1 MSRQSSRQLDQVT
14 ALDGVRIVAPMSFE
28 RLIPTPAAEPAPSPG
43 PAGTAGTEITPAM
56 RLQILSTEHWSLLAS
71 RNLAWNESFT
81 RAGIFLTSLS
91 GAIVAL
97 ALVAQASDFGEGF
110 RLFGLVILPVVLF
123 IGIGTSLRLDS
134 SSYHDVKCIIGMN
147 RIRAAYLELAP
158 DLAPYFVMGTND
170 DFDGIEAT
178 MGVVPGRSMALSVI
192 AATPWLV
199 SVLNAML
206 AGAIGALL
214 TMQLGADA
222 WAAIVVGAIVFVA
235 ALAFVA
241 LYERAGIQKLMSAHQ
256 PMFPAPRPD
265 SDRAA
270 E

>member
-1 MSRQSSRQLDQVT
+1 
-14 ALDGVRIVAPMSFE
+14 MSFE
-28 RLIPTPAAEPAPSPG
+28 RLSPTPAAEPAPVPG
-43 PAGTAGTEITPAM
+43 PGGETATSTEITPAM

-71 RNLAWNESFT
+71 RNLAWNETFT
-81 RAGIFLTSLS
+81 RTGIFLTALS

-134 SSYHDVKCIIGMN
+134 SSYHDVICIIGMN

-158 DLAPYFVMGTND
+158 DLSRYFVMGTND
-170 DFDGIEAT
+170 DFEGIEAT
-178 MGVVPGRSMALSVI
+178 MGVVPGRSFPLSVI

-199 SVLNAML
+199 SMLNALL

-222 WAAIVVGAIVFVA
+222 LPAILVGAAVFLI
-235 ALAFVA
+235 ALAFVG
-241 LYERAGIQKLMSAHQ
+241 LYERNEIRKLMGSHQ
-256 PMFPAPRPD
+256 PMFPGPQRSADP
-265 SDRAA
+265 SA

>member
-1 MSRQSSRQLDQVT
+1 M
-14 ALDGVRIVAPMSFE
+14 
-28 RLIPTPAAEPAPSPG
+28 
-43 PAGTAGTEITPAM
+43 EITPAM

-71 RNLAWNESFT
+71 RNLAWNESFS
-81 RAGIFLTSLS
+81 RAGIFLTALS

-134 SSYHDVKCIIGMN
+134 SSYHDVICVIGMN

-158 DLAPYFVMGTND
+158 DLARYFVMGTND
-170 DFDGIEAT
+170 DIDGIEAT
-178 MGVVPGRSMALSVI
+178 MGVVPGRSFPLSVI

-199 SVLNAML
+199 STMNAVL

-222 WAAIVVGAIVFVA
+222 WPAIIVGAIVFVL
-235 ALAFVA
+235 ALAFVG
-241 LYERAGIQKLMSAHQ
+241 LYERSQIRKLIGAHR
-256 PMFPAPRPD
+256 PMFPGPQRP
-265 SDRAA
+265 A
-270 E
+270 EPSGE

>member
-1 MSRQSSRQLDQVT
+1 
-14 ALDGVRIVAPMSFE
+14 MSFE
-28 RLIPTPAAEPAPSPG
+28 RLSPAPAAEPAPVPSPG
-43 PAGTAGTEITPAM
+43 GETGSGMEITPAM

-71 RNLAWNESFT
+71 RNLAWNESFS
-81 RAGIFLTSLS
+81 RAGIFLTALS

-134 SSYHDVKCIIGMN
+134 SSYHDVICVIGMN

-158 DLAPYFVMGTND
+158 DLARYFVMGTND

-178 MGVVPGRSMALSVI
+178 MGVVPGRSFPLSVI

-199 SVLNAML
+199 STMNAVL

-222 WAAIVVGAIVFVA
+222 WPAIVVGAIVFVL
-235 ALAFVA
+235 ALAFVG
-241 LYERAGIQKLMSAHQ
+241 LYERSQIRKLIGAHR
-256 PMFPAPRPD
+256 PMFPGPQRP
-265 SDRAA
+265 A
-270 E
+270 EPSGE